1 MKWGEPPKSV
11 GRRSLQ
17 RGILKTSR
25 LNLVTQTFTSLN
37 AEKILR
43 TLKNNVPIM
52 LRKKCIYLN
61 NDRKFLK

>member
-11 GRRSLQ
+11 GRGSLQ

-37 AEKILR
+37 AEKIHR
-43 TLKNNVPIM
+43 TLKNIM
-52 LRKKCIYLN
+52 LGGKCIDLN
-61 NDRKFLK
+61 IDRKFLK